1 MAIPFLKK
9 ITLPAFQ
16 FFSRKPENTIGI
28 DIGSHSTKV
37 IQLRYESERAVLETY
52 GELKNEGYLKSETAR
67 GISVTRYSDADLA
80 SLLQDLLREAN
91 VTSKEAVFSIPAT
104 SSFTTTI
111 TFPRISPK
119 EIASSIPLE
128 ARKYIPIPL
137 GEVVLDWDILET
149 GEERDTIEVLL
160 VAIPRE
166 IVEKFQRV
174 SALTKLNVRALEVET
189 FSLVRALVG
198 RDLTPTALINFG
210 HISSTVAIVDKG
222 KLRLSH
228 NLNRGSH
235 DLTRALERGLGVTIE
250 RAEAMKRDIGLS
262 AKEEEREIASI
273 MAPLIET
280 LFADID
286 TVIRNYNRKSPRK
299 IQKINLTGGGSQLK
313 GIIEVAATRFG
324 VEVLRGNPFARIV
337 APAFMQMIFREIG
350 PSFSTATGLALH
362 EITPQ

>member
-1 MAIPFLKK
+1 MPIPFLKK
-9 ITLPAFQ
+9 LTLPSFQ
-16 FFSRKPENTIGI
+16 FFSRKPGNAIGI
-28 DIGSHSTKV
+28 DIGTHSTKV
-37 IQLRYESERAVLETY
+37 IQLKYEAERAVLETY
-52 GELKNEGYLKSETAR
+52 GELKNEGYLKTATAK
-67 GISVTRYSDADLA
+67 GLSVARYSDADLA

-104 SSFTTTI
+104 SSFTMTV

-128 ARKYIPIPL
+128 ARKYVPIPL

-166 IVEKFQRV
+166 IVEKFQRI
-174 SALTKLNVRALEVET
+174 AELTKLHIRALEIET

-198 RDLTPTALINFG
+198 RDMTPTTIINIG
-210 HISSTVAIVDKG
+210 YISTTIAIVDKG

-235 DLTRALERGLGVTIE
+235 ELTRALERGLGITVE
-250 RAEAMKRDIGLS
+250 RAEAIKRDIGLS
-262 AKEEEREIASI
+262 AKVEEREIVSI
-273 MAPLIET
+273 MTPLIET
-280 LFADID
+280 LFADIE
-286 TVIRNYNRKSPRK
+286 TVIRNYNRKATRK

-324 VEVLRGNPFARIV
+324 VEVLRGNLFARIV